1 VRAVLAYAWARARA
15 HRGRQV
21 LALLGVVAAAA
32 MVGASVTIAATL
44 NGGFDRTAQR
54 AGLPDV
60 LATFS
65 PLPRTQ
71 VAHVVS
77 RLANVGSAAYVLQHG
92 GVSLFASSGAVR
104 HGGFSDGG
112 NYNDNDH
119 GKLFGVGPGR
129 HGYAIVAGHDIDGR
143 GQAVIEAGLARA
155 WQLRVGDRIGVDYSG
170 SEESLRIVGLA
181 VPPDIVAY
189 PLTKGPRVYT
199 SYEDARQILG
209 YAPGTVNGVNLW
221 LADPRL
227 VDVTLAQAR
236 SASFGVAG
244 LQLVTRTGLKLLIGQ
259 AAGIV
264 IAVVVAFSLIALLV
278 ACVMLSASAAAEMQR
293 RLTAVGLLRAVG
305 VSARTL
311 VAAAAVEA
319 TAFTLPA
326 VTLGV
331 LGGWLAVQGSADRL
345 LASLNEVPP
354 GASLALFL
362 VGSIVGL
369 TLIVVAATCWPAWRA
384 TRRPPVEVLR
394 GGDVGHNAR
403 SLPLPPTLSLLGVRL
418 VLARPARTAATV
430 AVVGFAVSVVLAI
443 LAIATVLLNLNQQPL
458 SIGKRYQLLVYAQ
471 PSQLR
476 QITRLPGVAA
486 ATPFS
491 ELEVADSFALDEPF
505 TLDVFGA
512 PPQQFEAPPLAAGHL
527 PQRVNEAE
535 VGVGLADALGLHP
548 GSVLAAQLPTG
559 QEARFR
565 VAGIVQALEDQGRVA
580 YVESPRL
587 LGIGR
592 GAGRRTCSKGATG
605 TGSTIVTSPF
615 GPTSAPGPT
624 GPQGPTGSRSPTG
637 SHCPPSL
644 GGFGRFG
651 GLGFSNQ
658 IAVKLQPGASS
669 AAVTEALARSGKGST
684 TDTGGIAGQSV
695 QGWASRSSGFID
707 ILVALLRTVAVLDIC
722 VCLYAVG
729 QALALTSQERRRA
742 LAVVRAQGAGR
753 LHLFAIFG
761 VAAAFLVLLAWAL
774 AAALERWAVAPGV
787 AHLAASYVVLTLSA
801 GGQLLGLTLAGLLL
815 GAAVVSAL
823 LVRAIVRQPVVAG
836 LRAD

>member
-1 VRAVLAYAWARARA
+1 M
-15 HRGRQV
+15 

-54 AGLPDV
+54 AELPDV
-60 LATFS
+60 LATFN
-65 PLPRTQ
+65 PLPRAR
-71 VAHVVS
+71 VAHVITQ
-77 RLANVGSAAYVLQHG
+77 LANVGGAAYVLQHG
-92 GVSLFASSGAVR
+92 GVNMYATSPTSTT
-104 HGGFSDGG
+104 HGLNGFGG
-112 NYNDNDH
+112 YTSNYNDH
-119 GKLFGVGPGR
+119 TKLFGVNPGR
-129 HGYAIVAGHDIDGR
+129 HGYVLVAGHDIDGR
-143 GQAVIEAGLARA
+143 GQAVVEAGLARA
-155 WQLRVGDRIGVDYSG
+155 WHLQIGQRITVQLAQR
-170 SEESLRIVGLA
+170 EELRIVGIA
-181 VPPDIVAY
+181 VPPDIVAF

-209 YAPGTVNGVNLW
+209 VAPGYVNGVDLW

-278 ACVMLSASAAAEMQR
+278 ACVMLSAAAAAEVQR
-293 RLTAVGLLRAVG
+293 RLTALGLLRAVG

-319 TAFTLPA
+319 TVFTLPA
-326 VTLGV
+326 ATLGV
-331 LGGWLAVQGSADRL
+331 LLGWLAVQGSAVRL
-345 LASLNEVPP
+345 LASLNELPP
-354 GASLALFL
+354 GASLYLLL
-362 VGSIVGL
+362 VASIVGL
-369 TLIVVAATCWPAWRA
+369 TLIVVVATCWPAWRA

-394 GGDVGHNAR
+394 GGDVGRSAR
-403 SLPLPPTLSLLGVRL
+403 NLPLPPALSLLGVRL
-418 VLARPARTAATV
+418 VLARPARAAATV

-443 LAIATVLLNLNQQPL
+443 LAIATVLQNLNQQPL

-471 PSQLR
+471 PSQLQQIR
-476 QITRLPGVAA
+476 QVPGVAA
-486 ATPFS
+486 ATPFLS
-491 ELEVADSFALDEPF
+491 LEVADSFALDEPF

-512 PPQQFEAPPLAAGHL
+512 PPQEYEAPPLVAGNL

-535 VGVGLADALGLHP
+535 VGVGLAEALGLHP
-548 GSVLAAQLPTG
+548 GSVLAAQLPDG
-559 QEARFR
+559 REVRFR

-580 YVESPRL
+580 YVQSPSL
-587 LGIGR
+587 LGID
-592 GAGRRTCSKGATG
+592 RRREPGSTSSKGATG
-605 TGSTIVTSPF
+605 SN
-615 GPTSAPGPT
+615 GPT
-624 GPQGPTGSRSPTG
+624 GPQGPTAKTGPTG
-637 SHCPPSL
+637 SAGPTPPT
-644 GGFGRFG
+644 GGFHG
-651 GLGFSNQ
+651 GLGLFGFGGQ
-658 IAVKLQPGASS
+658 IAVKLRPGASS
-669 AAVTEALARSGKGST
+669 TAVTQALARTGKAAT
-684 TDTGGIAGQSV
+684 TDSGGIAGQSV
-695 QGWASRSSGFID
+695 QDWASRSSGFIG
-707 ILVALLRTVAVLDIC
+707 ILVALLRTVAILDIG

-729 QALALTSQERRRA
+729 QALALTSQERRRT

-753 LHLFAIFG
+753 FHLFAVFG
-761 VAAAFLVLLAWAL
+761 VAAAFLVLLAWIL

-787 AHLAASYVVLTLSA
+787 AHLAASYVVLALAA

-823 LVRAIVRQPVVAG
+823 LVRSIVRQPVVAG